1 MGCGV
6 NERRLGKI
14 KVVKFGLGGYQD
26 MMIGVNFTL
35 GGESW
40 GELERV
46 KSSKVVFNFIYPNIS
61 KYARIRIP
69 KNKKIKADIVT
80 L

>member
-1 MGCGV
+1 MIIKFEILNKTSILLTSESPFTVIAECSM
-6 NERRLGKI
+6 NGK
-14 KVVKFGLGGYQD
+14 
-26 MMIGVNFTL
+26 
-35 GGESW
+35 SW

-46 KSSKVVFNFIYPNIS
+46 KSSKVVFNFTYPNIS

-69 KNKKIKADIVT
+69 KNKKIKVDIVT